1 MQEQKKKRHF
11 RRLLLTLLVFYCLI
25 ALIPACVYWAAGKR
39 GQEKAAASPAASGSA
54 APDEPV
60 SGSSEALRER
70 SPLPDF
76 LEGYKTAPQN
86 AASETSKEDSFPLYD
101 QSTGETLE
109 IPGKTLLAAA
119 VACEM
124 DLASPEEALK
134 AQAVACYTLFSRKR
148 DTGETIVCD
157 SAAWQVWTTEE
168 LMRTRWGEDYEDNM
182 AILNGAVNKVYGQ
195 QLQWEGQPILASY
208 FAISSGSTETA
219 GNVWEGDLPYLQAVA
234 SPGDIL
240 SDGYL
245 STAIFTLP
253 DFQEAVASYFG
264 GEAPEFSD
272 DPENWLTDLE
282 TTPSGYVKSGVL
294 CGKKLSGTEL
304 RSVFSL
310 RSACFQLSQG
320 EDGFTFTV
328 RGWGHG
334 VGMSQA
340 GAVFLAKRGESYRD
354 ILSYYYPGAAI
365 SD

>member
-25 ALIPACVYWAAGKR
+25 ALIPACIYWAAGKR

-54 APDEPV
+54 ALDEPV

-219 GNVWEGDLPYLQAVA
+219 GNVWEKDLPYLQTVA
-234 SPGDIL
+234 SPGDAFC
-240 SDGYL
+240 DGYL
-245 STAIFTLP
+245 SSKSFTP
-253 DFQEAVASYFG
+253 PEFQEAASSFFS
-264 GEAPEFSD
+264 EASPAFSGPEES
-272 DPENWLTDLE
+272 WLTELE
-282 TTPSGYVKSGVL
+282 YTPSGYVKSARLGDKTV
-294 CGKKLSGTEL
+294 SGQEL
-304 RSVFSL
+304 RSAFSL
-310 RSACFQLSQG
+310 RSACFQVSYTEG
-320 EDGFTFTV
+320 EFVFSV

-340 GAVFLAKRGESYRD
+340 GAVFLAKRGAGYEE
-354 ILSYYYPGAAI
+354 ILEHYYPGA
-365 SD
+365 SLT